1 MFILPFIHEVVPQT
15 AFQVNVIKILTIGGQ
30 TLWEEEN
37 KLHIDKDILNP
48 NDIYRKSTPI
58 KFDKQLQLCEVD
70 ITKTNILDFYK
81 WKELDISDN
90 ETFCWRT
97 IVHLANGKECW
108 LNIPDSE
115 KIGNYKLKDIIT
127 RIMEKK

>member
-1 MFILPFIHEVVPQT
+1 MFILPFIHEVVPQNT
-15 AFQVNVIKILTIGGQ
+15 FQVNIVKILTIGGQ

-37 KLHIDKDILNP
+37 KLQLDSDILNP

-58 KFDKQLQLCEVD
+58 RFDKKLQLCEVD

-81 WKELDISDN
+81 WKELDFSDS

-97 IVHLANGKECW
+97 FIYFANDGQSW

-115 KIGNYKLKDIIT
+115 KIGNYSLKDIIA

>member
-1 MFILPFIHEVVPQT
+1 MFILPFIHEVVPQNT
-15 AFQVNVIKILTIGGQ
+15 FQVNVIKILTIGGQ

-48 NDIYRKSTPI
+48 NDIYRKATPI

-70 ITKTNILDFYK
+70 VSKTNILDFYK
-81 WKELDISDN
+81 WKELDCNDT

-97 IVHLANGKECW
+97 FIHLANNDQIW

-115 KIGNYKLKDIIT
+115 MIGNYKVKDIIAK
-127 RIMEKK
+127 IMEKK